1 MNGMLTVFRNA
12 WVDTQLR
19 KKILYTLFILVLF
32 RLGSCIFVPFLDNE
46 AITTMIS
53 GASLLNYLDTMTG
66 GALGK
71 GTLLAMSI
79 TPYINASIII
89 QLLTVAIPPLE
100 RLSKEGEEG
109 RKKLNK
115 ITKYTSLG
123 IALLQATTF
132 YFTLRNGVTD
142 SSGRHQAILKFGDVY
157 SGDGWSFEVIL
168 SAITII
174 GCFVAG
180 ASVIIWLGDRINE
193 NGIGNGIS
201 MILFAGIV
209 ARLPETIST
218 FIALC
223 KADMKNIIFVAV
235 VVVIFALMIWFVI
248 FMTNAERRIPIQ
260 YAKRV
265 VGRKMYGGQSTH
277 IPIKVAMSGVM
288 PIIFAMSLMS
298 LPQTILFFFH
308 ITGDGTSGHTFWESV
323 ARFFRTTSPGY
334 AVIYFLLIIA
344 FNYFYVSITY
354 NPIEIANNLKK
365 NNGAIPGY
373 RPGKPTSDFIY
384 NSLNKITLIGAIF
397 LGIIAIFPIILSWIN
412 PDFSQLSL
420 GGTSMLIIVGVAL
433 ETVRTLESQMMMRHH
448 PGFLD

>member
-1 MNGMLTVFRNA
+1 MNGMLQVFRNA

-19 KKILYTLFILVLF
+19 KKILYTLFILVIF
-32 RLGSCIFVPFLDNE
+32 RLGSCIFVPFLDNT
-46 AITTMIS
+46 AISNMID
-53 GASLLNYLDTMTG
+53 GASLLSYLDTMTG
-66 GALGK
+66 GALGN

-100 RLSKEGEEG
+100 KLSKEGEPG
-109 RKKLNK
+109 RKKINK
-115 ITKYTSLG
+115 ITKYVALG
-123 IALLQATTF
+123 IALLQATAF
-132 YFTLRNGVTD
+132 YFSLRNGTSVD
-142 SSGRHQAILKFGDVY
+142 GYHVEILKYGEKADLFAQ
-157 SGDGWSFEVIL
+157 IL
-168 SAITII
+168 SAATII
-174 GCFVAG
+174 ACFVAG
-180 ASVIIWLGDRINE
+180 ACVIIWLGDRINE

-209 ARLPETIST
+209 ARFPDQIQT
-218 FIALC
+218 FVRLC
-223 KADMKNIIFVAV
+223 QQDMKNIIFVV
-235 VVVIFALMIWFVI
+235 IVVIMYAAMIWFVI
-248 FMTNAERRIPIQ
+248 FMTNAERRIPVQ

-288 PIIFAMSLMS
+288 PIIFAMSIMS
-298 LPQTILFFFH
+298 LPQTILFFFG
-308 ITGDGTSGHTFWESV
+308 IRGDGSSGHPFWEGFVQFFSQSSV
-323 ARFFRTTSPGY
+323 GY
-334 AVIYFLLIIA
+334 AIIYFVLIIA
-344 FNYFYVSITY
+344 FNYFYVAISY

-397 LGIIAIFPIILSWIN
+397 LGIIAILPIILSWIN
-412 PDFSQLSL
+412 PNFSGLSL
-420 GGTSMLIIVGVAL
+420 GGTTLLIVVGVAL
-433 ETVRTLESQMMMRHH
+433 ETVRTLESQITMRHH